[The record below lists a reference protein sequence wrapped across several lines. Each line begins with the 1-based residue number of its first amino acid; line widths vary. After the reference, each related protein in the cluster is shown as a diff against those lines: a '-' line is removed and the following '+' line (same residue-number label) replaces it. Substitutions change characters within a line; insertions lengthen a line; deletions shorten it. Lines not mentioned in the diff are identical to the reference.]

1 MDEFNFEWLGKGL
14 RKFLGSRNDRIIRD
28 LAPIVGKVNAL
39 EPEFEKLSDARL
51 AAKTPE
57 FKERLKKGEKLD
69 SLLPEAFG
77 VCREAAKRNLGM
89 RPFDVQLLGGVV
101 LHQGKIAEM
110 ATGEGKTLVATLPA
124 YLNALEARGVHVVT
138 VNDYLARR
146 DAKWMGAIFKAL
158 GMEVGVIQ
166 AQMPNAQRLRAYRA
180 DITYGTNSEFGF
192 DYLRD
197 NMKLRYD
204 DQTQQGRHHY
214 AIVDEVDSILIDE
227 ARTPLI
233 IAGPA
238 EESADR
244 YYVVDRIVKQLKDGT
259 DYEVNEKDHHVVL
272 TEEGIETA
280 QRIANVG
287 SFYDPQNI
295 DWPHHID
302 QALKANYLYKKDKEY
317 VVDDGEEGPEIVIVD
332 EFTGRKMAG
341 RRWSDGL
348 HQAVEAKEGVQIRAE
363 NQTLATITYQNFF
376 RLYKKLSGMTGTA
389 LTEAPEFVKIYS
401 LDVVTIP
408 TNRRLRR
415 PATDD
420 LIYRTEAE
428 KWRAVVAEIEK
439 VHKAGRPVLV
449 GTTSVA
455 KSEILSS
462 LLNGNPMPPAMIEA
476 LRKSRPPK
484 KGGVAADLQKG
495 ARDAIG
501 AAAADPDAKDF
512 EPFLKEPIRHD
523 LLNAKQ
529 HEREANIIA
538 KAGETGAVVIATNM
552 AGRGTDIILG
562 PGVAEK
568 GGLHVVGTERHEARR
583 IDNQLRGR
591 AGRQG
596 DPGSSQ
602 FFLSLEDDLMRIFAK
617 DWVGTMLQKLG
628 MEEGQEIQSPLVS
641 RMIERVQKKMEA
653 HNFDI
658 RKNLLEYDHVNNE
671 QRKEIYGWRQTIL
684 EGADQGDRIEW
695 FTVES
700 CKRMAETYLVKNE
713 AGEPLEIDKF
723 RRAFQQRYN
732 GEAPSAE
739 AFAEVSVEEGGKLL
753 LERAKAIYR
762 ERREKVGAERL
773 QSLERFVLLQT
784 IDEKW
789 KDHLHALDYLRT
801 GVGMR
806 GYGQE
811 DPKIVYRREAATYFG
826 QMLGAI
832 QDQVVDLVFHVEPPQ
847 PTREIDEIPGEEI
860 EAEAAPQGAAAT
872 GAPAFDDDDWGP
884 DDDDTDW
891 DAVLAA
897 PPVAIGTSPQQAPA
911 ATMQTELDVSTS
923 TATMGAPPIAVSHVP
938 PSATMSDG
946 ASAAQPASEQ
956 RDEPKRTAARLPA
969 ARPAADPLF
978 AKPAVDPNAMCPCG
992 SGKKYKKCHG
1002 S

>member
-1 MDEFNFEWLGKGL
+1 MAELEFEFIGRALKSV
-14 RKFLGSRNDRIIRD
+14 LGSRNDRLIRS
-28 LAPIVGKVNAL
+28 LAPIVGRVNAL
-39 EPEFEKLSDARL
+39 EPETEKLTDAKL
-51 AAKTPE
+51 FAKTAE

-69 SLLPEAFG
+69 DLLPEAFAA
-77 VCREAAKRNLGM
+77 CRESAKRNLGM
-89 RPFDVQLLGGVV
+89 RHFDVQLLGGVV
-101 LHQGKIAEM
+101 MHQGKIAEM

-124 YLNALEARGVHVVT
+124 YLNALVGQGVHIVT

-146 DAKWMGAIFKAL
+146 DAKWMGPVFKAL
-158 GMEVGVIQ
+158 GLEVGVIQ
-166 AQMPNAQRLRAYRA
+166 AQMPNVTRLAAYRA
-180 DITYGTNSEFGF
+180 DITFGTNSEFGF

-197 NMKLRYD
+197 NMKLTYD
-204 DQTQQGRHHY
+204 DQTQQGRHHF

-233 IAGPA
+233 IAGQA
-238 EESADR
+238 EDSTDR
-244 YYVVDRIVKQLKDGT
+244 YYKADAIVKQLKETT

-272 TEEGIETA
+272 TEEGIENA
-280 QRIANVG
+280 QRIAGVG

-317 VVDDGEEGPEIVIVD
+317 VVGDGDEGPEIVIVD

-348 HQAVEAKEGVQIRAE
+348 HQAVEAKEGLQIRAE

-389 LTEAPEFVKIYS
+389 LTEAAEFIKIYN

-428 KWRAVVAEIEK
+428 KWKAVVAEIEK
-439 VHKAGRPVLV
+439 VHKAGRPILV

-455 KSEILSS
+455 KSELLSS
-462 LLNGNPMPPAMIEA
+462 LLAGNPMPPQMIEA
-476 LRKSRPPK
+476 LRKGRPPAK
-484 KGGVAADLQKG
+484 NKSDAAG
-495 ARDAIG
+495 P
-501 AAAADPDAKDF
+501 DPRDAKD
-512 EPFLKEPIRHD
+512 ELPLVATPIRHD

-538 KAGETGAVVIATNM
+538 KAGERSMVTIATNM
-552 AGRGTDIILG
+552 AGRGTDILLG
-562 PGVAEK
+562 PGVADL

-596 DPGSSQ
+596 DPGTSQ

-617 DWVGTMLQKLG
+617 DWVGNMLKTLG
-628 MEEGQEIQSPLVS
+628 MEEDEAIQSTTVS

-658 RKNLLEYDHVNNE
+658 RKNLLEYDFVNNE
-671 QRKEIYGWRQTIL
+671 QRKEIYGWRQSIL
-684 EGADQGDRIEW
+684 EGADQGERILW
-695 FTVES
+695 FVDES
-700 CKRMAETYLVKNE
+700 CKRLADTHLVPNE
-713 AGEPLEIDKF
+713 AGDPVDVEALRRVFHQKF
-723 RRAFQQRYN
+723 N
-732 GEAPSAE
+732 GEAPSAS
-739 AFAEVSVEEGGKLL
+739 AFAELSPESGAKLL
-753 LERAKAIYR
+753 ADRAKEICR
-762 ERREKVGAERL
+762 ERREKVGPERM

-784 IDEKW
+784 IDDKW

-826 QMLGAI
+826 QMLSAI
-832 QDQVVDLVFHVEPPQ
+832 QDQVVDLVFHIEPSLP
-847 PTREIDEIPGEEI
+847 PRRDADGDAPSPVP
-860 EAEAAPQGAAAT
+860 AAPSPVG
-872 GAPAFDDDDWGP
+872 GFDEDDWGP

-891 DAVLAA
+891 DAVAAQAAA
-897 PPVAIGTSPQQAPA
+897 PAPSPQPTA
-911 ATMQTELDVSTS
+911 AMEAELEVSTA
-923 TATMGAPPIAVSHVP
+923 TATMGAPPVEVTAP
-938 PSATMSDG
+938 PQATLVNT
-946 ASAAQPASEQ
+946 ASAQPASDAQQAYREQ
-956 RDEPKRTAARLPA
+956 QRRIAERREVG
-969 ARPAADPLF
+969 RPAGDPLF
-978 AKPAVDPNAMCPCG
+978 SKKDVDPNAACPCG

-1002 S
+1002 G

>member
-1 MDEFNFEWLGKGL
+1 MDEFEFIGRALK
-14 RKFLGSRNDRIIRD
+14 KVLGSRNDRLIRD
-28 LAPIVGKVNAL
+28 LAPIVGRVNSL
-39 EPEFEKLSDARL
+39 EPELGKISDAQL

-57 FKERLKKGEKLD
+57 FKERLKQGEKLD
-69 SLLPEAFG
+69 RLLPEAFAA
-77 VCREAAKRNLGM
+77 CRESAKRNLGM
-89 RPFDVQLLGGVV
+89 RHFDVQILGGVV

-124 YLNALEARGVHVVT
+124 YLNALEGQGVHVVT

-146 DAKWMGAIFKAL
+146 DAKWMGAIFRAL
-158 GMEVGVIQ
+158 GMQVGVIQ
-166 AQMPNAQRLRAYRA
+166 AQMPNAERLRAYRS

-233 IAGPA
+233 IAGQA

-244 YYVVDRIVKQLKDGT
+244 YYKADEIVKKLAET
-259 DYEVNEKDHHVVL
+259 RDYEVNEKDHHVVL
-272 TEEGIETA
+272 TEEGIERA
-280 QRIANVG
+280 QELAGVG

-317 VVDDGEEGPEIVIVD
+317 VVDAGEEGPEIVIVD

-348 HQAVEAKEGVQIRAE
+348 HQAVEAKEGLSIRAE

-428 KWRAVVAEIEK
+428 KWRAVVSEIEK

-462 LLNGNPMPPAMIEA
+462 LLNGNPMPPTMIEA
-476 LRKSRPPK
+476 MRKSRP
-484 KGGVAADLQKG
+484 ANL
-495 ARDAIG
+495 
-501 AAAADPDAKDF
+501 DPAKRKELEAKD
-512 EPFLKEPIRHD
+512 EKPFLAEPIRHD

-538 KAGETGAVVIATNM
+538 KAGEAGAVTIATNM
-552 AGRGTDIILG
+552 AGRGTDILLG
-562 PGVAEK
+562 AGVAEK

-684 EGADQGDRIEW
+684 EGADQGDRIAW
-695 FTVES
+695 FTVE
-700 CKRMAETYLVKNE
+700 CGKRMAEAYLVANE
-713 AGEPLEIDKF
+713 AGEPLEIDKM
-723 RRAFQQRYN
+723 RRAFQQRFN
-732 GEAPSAE
+732 GEAPPAE
-739 AFAEVSVEEGGKLL
+739 KFAEISVDEGGKLL
-753 LERAKAIYR
+753 AERAKAIYA

-811 DPKIVYRREAATYFG
+811 DPKIVYRREAAAYFG

-832 QDQVVDLVFHVEPPQ
+832 QDQVVELVFHVEPPQ
-847 PTREIDEIPGEEI
+847 PTREIDEIPAEET
-860 EAEAAPQGAAAT
+860 ASPASGGAAR
-872 GAPAFDDDDWGP
+872 PAFDDDDWGP

-891 DAVLAA
+891 NAVAAA
-897 PPVAIGTSPQQAPA
+897 PPVAIGNTAPPAPA
-911 ATMQTELDVSTS
+911 ATMQSEPDVSTA
-923 TATMGAPPIAVSHVP
+923 TATMGAPSLTVNAA
-938 PSATMSDG
+938 SATAP
-946 ASAAQPASEQ
+946 ASAGPA
-956 RDEPKRTAARLPA
+956 AAKPAAREEARRAATRLPA
-969 ARPAADPLF
+969 GRPAADPLF
-978 AKPAVDPNAMCPCG
+978 AKPAVDPNDPCPCG
-992 SGKKYKKCHG
+992 SGRKYKKCHG
-1002 S
+1002 G

>member
-1 MDEFNFEWLGKGL
+1 MDEFEFIGKAL
-14 RKFLGSRNDRIIRD
+14 KKVFGSRNERVIRE
-28 LAPIVGKVNAL
+28 LAPLVGRVNAL
-39 EPEFEKLSDARL
+39 EPDFEKLSDAKL

-57 FKERLKKGEKLD
+57 FRERLKKKETLD
-69 SLLPEAFG
+69 QLLPEAFAA
-77 VCREAAKRNLGM
+77 CRESSKRNLGM
-89 RPFDVQLLGGVV
+89 RHFDVQLLGGLV
-101 LHQGKIAEM
+101 LHQGRIAEM
-110 ATGEGKTLVATLPA
+110 STGEGKTLVATLAA
-124 YLNALEARGVHVVT
+124 YLNALDAQGVHIVT

-146 DAKWMGAIFKAL
+146 DAKWMGPVFKAL
-158 GMEVGVIQ
+158 GIEVGVIQ
-166 AQMPNAQRLRAYRA
+166 AQMPNSARLAAYRC

-197 NMKLRYD
+197 NMKLSYD

-214 AIVDEVDSILIDE
+214 GIVDEVDSILIDE

-238 EESADR
+238 EDSTDR
-244 YYVVDRIVKQLKDGT
+244 YYTADRIVKKLEETKH
-259 DYEVNEKDHHVVL
+259 YEVNEKDHHVVL
-272 TEEGIETA
+272 TEEGIERA
-280 QRIANVG
+280 QELAGVG
-287 SFYDPQNI
+287 SFYDPANI

-317 VVDDGEEGPEIVIVD
+317 VVDAGEEGPEIVIVD

-389 LTEAPEFVKIYS
+389 LTEAPEFMKIYN

-415 PATDD
+415 ATTDD
-420 LIYRTEAE
+420 FIYRTEAE
-428 KWRAVVAEIEK
+428 KWRAVVSEIEK
-439 VHKAGRPVLV
+439 VHDQGRPVLV

-455 KSEILSS
+455 KSELLAGLLSGKP
-462 LLNGNPMPPAMIEA
+462 LPGPLVEA
-476 LRKSRPPK
+476 LRKGRPAAKSPEEAK
-484 KGGVAADLQKG
+484 KLEDHEKEALVKKP
-495 ARDAIG
+495 I
-501 AAAADPDAKDF
+501 
-512 EPFLKEPIRHD
+512 PFD

-538 KAGETGAVVIATNM
+538 KAGERGAVTIATNM
-552 AGRGTDIILG
+552 AGRGTDILLG
-562 PGVAEK
+562 PGVADL

-617 DWVGTMLQKLG
+617 DWVGSMLQTLG
-628 MEEGQEIQSPLVS
+628 MQEDEAIQSKTVS
-641 RMIERVQKKMEA
+641 RMIERVQKKMET

-658 RKNLLEYDHVNNE
+658 RKNLLEYDYVNNE

-684 EGADQGDRIEW
+684 EGADQGERIQW
-695 FTVES
+695 FITEA
-700 CKRMAETYLVKNE
+700 CKRFAEEYLVRNE
-713 AGEPLEIDKF
+713 AGDPLNLQGLRTVF
-723 RRAFQQRYN
+723 QRRFN
-732 GEAPSAE
+732 GEAPAAQE
-739 AFAEVSVEEGGKLL
+739 LDGVSVEEGAKLL
-753 LERAKAIYR
+753 GARARKLYEERLGKN
-762 ERREKVGAERL
+762 GAERMK
-773 QSLERFVLLQT
+773 SLERFVLLQT

-811 DPKIVYRREAATYFG
+811 DPKIVYRREAAAYFG
-826 QMLGAI
+826 QMLTAI
-832 QDQVVDLVFHVEPPQ
+832 QETVLDLVFHIEPSESRLDEAPVQDEAPQ
-847 PTREIDEIPGEEI
+847 E
-860 EAEAAPQGAAAT
+860 EAAASPPLPPDG
-872 GAPAFDDDDWGP
+872 FDEDDWGP
-884 DDDDTDW
+884 DDDETNW
-891 DAVLAA
+891 DAVAA
-897 PPVAIGTSPQQAPA
+897 QAQASIVSASAPA
-911 ATMQTELDVSTS
+911 AAASLEPDAEVSTVTATAGAPGLDV
-923 TATMGAPPIAVSHVP
+923 VVP
-938 PSATMSDG
+938 PQAELVNASDVPEHDSAPAPAPARTPE
-946 ASAAQPASEQ
+946 AAPTTSEFREQQKQFAQ
-956 RDEPKRTAARLPA
+956 RREAGRVAP
-969 ARPAADPLF
+969 DPLF
-978 AKPAVDPNAMCPCG
+978 SKKNADPNGPCPCG

-1002 S
+1002 G

>member
-1 MDEFNFEWLGKGL
+1 MAELEFEFIGRALKSV
-14 RKFLGSRNDRIIRD
+14 LGSRNDRLIRS
-28 LAPIVGKVNAL
+28 LAPIVGRVNAL
-39 EPEFEKLSDARL
+39 EPETEKLSDAKL
-51 AAKTPE
+51 FAKTAE
-57 FKERLKKGEKLD
+57 FKARLKKGEKLD
-69 SLLPEAFG
+69 DLLPEAFAA
-77 VCREAAKRNLGM
+77 CRESAKRNLGM
-89 RPFDVQLLGGVV
+89 RHFDVQLLGGVV

-124 YLNALEARGVHVVT
+124 YLNALVGQGVHIVT

-146 DAKWMGAIFKAL
+146 DAKWMGPIYKAL
-158 GMEVGVIQ
+158 GLEVGVIQ
-166 AQMPNAQRLRAYRA
+166 AQMPNSIRLSAYRS
-180 DITYGTNSEFGF
+180 DITFGTNSEFGF

-197 NMKLRYD
+197 NMKLTYD
-204 DQTQQGRHHY
+204 DQTQQGRHQY

-233 IAGPA
+233 IAGQA
-238 EESADR
+238 EDSTDR
-244 YYVVDRIVKQLKDGT
+244 YYKADAVVKQLKDT
-259 DYEVNEKDHHVVL
+259 EHYEVNEKDHHVVL
-272 TEEGIETA
+272 TEDGIERA
-280 QRIANVG
+280 QQLAGVG

-317 VVDDGEEGPEIVIVD
+317 VVSDGDEGPEIVIVD

-348 HQAVEAKEGVQIRAE
+348 HQAVEAKEGLSIRAE

-389 LTEAPEFVKIYS
+389 LTEAAEFVKIYN

-428 KWRAVVAEIEK
+428 KWKAVVAEIEK
-439 VHKAGRPVLV
+439 VHKEGRPILV

-462 LLNGNPMPPAMIEA
+462 LLAGNPMPPQMVDA
-476 LRKSRPPK
+476 LRKGRPPLK
-484 KGGVAADLQKG
+484 NKDAAGG
-495 ARDAIG
+495 
-501 AAAADPDAKDF
+501 ADPREAKD
-512 EPFLKEPIRHD
+512 EKPLVSSPIQHD

-538 KAGETGAVVIATNM
+538 SAGQRGAVTIATNM
-552 AGRGTDIILG
+552 AGRGTDILLG
-562 PGVAEK
+562 PGVSEL

-596 DPGSSQ
+596 DPGTSQ

-617 DWVGTMLQKLG
+617 DWVGNMLKTLG
-628 MEEGQEIQSPLVS
+628 MEEDEAIQSTTVS

-658 RKNLLEYDHVNNE
+658 RKNLLEYDYVNNE
-671 QRKEIYGWRQTIL
+671 QRKEIYGWRQSIL
-684 EGADQGDRIEW
+684 EGADQGERILW
-695 FTVES
+695 FVDET
-700 CKRMAETYLVKNE
+700 CKRLAETHLVPNE
-713 AGEPLEIDKF
+713 AGEPIDFEALRRVFHQKF
-723 RRAFQQRYN
+723 N
-732 GEAPSAE
+732 GEAPPAA
-739 AFAEVSVEEGGKLL
+739 AFAELSTESGAKLL
-753 LERAKAIYR
+753 SDRAKEIYR
-762 ERREKVGAERL
+762 ERREKVGPERM
-773 QSLERFVLLQT
+773 QALERFLLLQT
-784 IDEKW
+784 IDDKW

-811 DPKIVYRREAATYFG
+811 DPKVVYRRQAAEYFG
-826 QMLGAI
+826 QMLSAI
-832 QDQVVDLVFHVEPPQ
+832 QDQVVDLTFHVEPPSS
-847 PTREIDEIPGEEI
+847 PLPRDEGD
-860 EAEAAPQGAAAT
+860 EAAAAAAA
-872 GAPAFDDDDWGP
+872 APSAPGGFDEDDWGP

-891 DAVLAA
+891 DAVAA
-897 PPVAIGTSPQQAPA
+897 RAAAAAQPQQQPQPTA
-911 ATMQTELDVSTS
+911 AMESDFEVSTA
-923 TATMGAPPIAVSHVP
+923 TATMGAPPVAVSAPPQATLVNTP
-938 PSATMSDG
+938 TPQSSEQPAPETPSAYR
-946 ASAAQPASEQ
+946 EQ
-956 RDEPKRTAARLPA
+956 QKRVAERRDVP
-969 ARPAADPLF
+969 RPAGDPLF
-978 AKPAVDPNAMCPCG
+978 SKKDVDPNAPCPCG
-992 SGKKYKKCHG
+992 SGKKRKKCHG
-1002 S
+1002 

>member
-1 MDEFNFEWLGKGL
+1 MPEFEILGRALKSV
-14 RKFLGSRNDRIIRD
+14 FGSRNDRVIRD
-28 LAPIVGKVNAL
+28 LAPVVGRVNAL
-39 EPEFEKLSDARL
+39 EPELAKLSDARL
-51 AAKTPE
+51 LAKTQE
-57 FKERLKKGEKLD
+57 FKDRLKKGEKLD
-69 SLLPEAFG
+69 SLLPEAFAA
-77 VCREAAKRNLGM
+77 CRESAKRNLGM
-89 RPFDVQLLGGVV
+89 RHFDVQLLGGMV

-110 ATGEGKTLVATLPA
+110 ATGEGKTLVATLAA
-124 YLNALEARGVHVVT
+124 YLNALEGQGVHIVT

-146 DAKWMGAIFKAL
+146 DARWMGVIFKAL
-158 GMEVGVIQ
+158 GLEVGVIQ
-166 AQMPNAQRLRAYRA
+166 AQMPNAARLSAYRS

-238 EESADR
+238 EDSTDQYYKADA
-244 YYVVDRIVKQLKDGT
+244 IVKQLEDTKH
-259 DYEVNEKDHHVVL
+259 YEVNEKDHHVVL
-272 TEEGIETA
+272 TEEGIERA
-280 QRIANVG
+280 QEIAGVG
-287 SFYDPQNI
+287 SFYDAQNL

-317 VVDDGEEGPEIVIVD
+317 VVDNGEEGPEIVIVD

-348 HQAVEAKEGVQIRAE
+348 HQAVEAKEGLSIRAE

-389 LTEAPEFVKIYS
+389 LTEAPEFVKIYN
-401 LDVVTIP
+401 LDVLTIP

-415 PATDD
+415 PTTDD

-428 KWRAVVAEIEK
+428 KWRAVVTEIEK
-439 VHKAGRPVLV
+439 VHKAGRPILV

-455 KSEILSS
+455 KSELLS
-462 LLNGNPMPPAMIEA
+462 LLLQGNPLADKTLES
-476 LRKSRPPK
+476 LQKSRPQIEEAERAK
-484 KGGVAADLQKG
+484 
-495 ARDAIG
+495 IE
-501 AAAADPDAKDF
+501 AKDKV
-512 EPFLKEPIRHD
+512 PLVKEPIAHE

-529 HEREANIIA
+529 HEREAHIIA
-538 KAGETGAVVIATNM
+538 RAGERGAVTIATNM

-562 PGVAEK
+562 PGVAEL

-658 RKNLLEYDHVNNE
+658 RKNLLEYDSVNNE
-671 QRKEIYGWRQTIL
+671 QRKQIYGWRQTIL
-684 EGADQGDRIEW
+684 EGEDQGDRVRW
-695 FTVES
+695 FVSEV
-700 CKRMAETYLVKNE
+700 CKRLAENYLVKNE
-713 AGEPLEIDKF
+713 ADEPPDVEKL
-723 RRAFQQRYN
+723 RRLFHQRFN
-732 GEAPSAE
+732 GDAPPVE
-739 AFAEVSVEEGGKLL
+739 AFNELSIDAGAALMT
-753 LERAKAIYR
+753 ERGLAIYA
-762 ERREKVGAERL
+762 ERVAKVGAERM
-773 QSLERFVLLQT
+773 QSLERYVLLQT

-811 DPKIVYRREAATYFG
+811 DPKIVYRREAANYFG
-826 QMLGAI
+826 QMLSAI
-832 QDQVVDLVFHVEPPQ
+832 QDQVLDLVFRIEPPAETT
-847 PTREIDEIPGEEI
+847 PREDEGDDAGPGGS
-860 EAEAAPQGAAAT
+860 PPP
-872 GAPAFDDDDWGP
+872 PAGGFDEDDWGP

-891 DAVLAA
+891 DAVVRAM
-897 PPVAIGTSPQQAPA
+897 TSPAPA
-911 ATMQTELDVSTS
+911 AAPAGAAVAAEMSADTGVSTA
-923 TATMGAPPIAVSHVP
+923 TATMGTPPVEVTTAP
-938 PSATMSDG
+938 G
-946 ASAAQPASEQ
+946 ARPQAGAEAQRASPEYRDQQ
-956 RDEPKRTAARLPA
+956 RMVAARREA
-969 ARPAADPLF
+969 ERPAADPLF
-978 AKPAVDPNAMCPCG
+978 AKRDVDPNAPCPCG

-1002 S
+1002 G